1 MPLVPRRLWLQ
12 PQCFRRPPR
21 APTTS
26 ASAGTSQSKDC
37 PIAWGTRALRI
48 GRSVGSAAARVR
60 EHTNH
65 RSRAAEQPDEVAA
78 FQLIELYFFPPAG
91 AELQDIDLAASSQRV
106 SKRLCN
112 LVAVYEPRFSEPVCN
127 YGGPGRTANSQ
138 LFPPHR
144 CRRSAGSGFHCRP
157 GGPPQA
163 AAKGAAFRL
172 TCYY

>member
-1 MPLVPRRLWLQ
+1 MYAARVSARGNAAGRSAT
-12 PQCFRRPPR
+12 R
-21 APTTS
+21 APRTS
-26 ASAGTSQSKDC
+26 ASAGTNQSKDC
-37 PIAWGTRALRI
+37 PIARGTRALHF

-78 FQLIELYFFPPAG
+78 FQLIELHFFPPAG

-127 YGGPGRTANSQ
+127 YGGPGRTANSLGYYSQ
-138 LFPPHR
+138 SHHHECAIPSCTRAVR
-144 CRRSAGSGFHCRP
+144 CISTGWKRRIPVSRGR
-157 GGPPQA
+157 
-163 AAKGAAFRL
+163 R
-172 TCYY
+172 